1 VRIVDADDREVPRGT
16 VGEVVVRG
24 PNVMLGYWNK
34 PEQSAAALRGGWMH
48 TGDGAYMDDD
58 GFIFVVDRMKD
69 MIISGGENV
78 YSAEVENA
86 ITQHPAVAACAVI
99 GIPSEPVGRDG
110 ARGGGAQARG
120 RRHRRGPHRALQ
132 GADRALQVPAQ
143 CRVRG
148 AAAAVGRGQGAE
160 DHAARA
166 LLVAKVVYVST
177 VWALGSSGSSSAP
190 STPRDERWSGQGP
203 YLSAYHRSKAEA
215 HRVALRWR
223 TQGLPVVT
231 AMPHGVMGANDH
243 SVFGYFLRLI
253 LLGRMPPMSFGG
265 EAMYTLVDVHALAE
279 GLCLAAEKA
288 APGADY
294 LFCGPRQTLREL
306 FERWGRLTGQRVPRW
321 YLPRWF
327 MRPQMAMLEPLQRL
341 AGLPAFLSRDT
352 VDATKVH
359 LDYSSARAQRELG
372 WTHPDI
378 DAMWH
383 PIIERERELMASRQG
398 FLNKLRHVP
407 VAETRQRVENAALQ
421 GAKA

>member
-1 VRIVDADDREVPRGT
+1 MNIFLTGGTGFIGQALVSRIRERGWTLSVLVRDPQSPPARWIARQGAT
-16 VGEVVVRG
+16 LVRG
-24 PNVMLGYWNK
+24 DVTEPAGLA
-34 PEQSAAALRGGWMH
+34 EALRGA
-48 TGDGAYMDDD
+48 D
-58 GFIFVVDRMKD
+58 VV
-69 MIISGGENV
+69 IHNAGV
-78 YSAEVENA
+78 YE
-86 ITQHPAVAACAVI
+86 
-99 GIPSEPVGRDG
+99 
-110 ARGGGAQARG
+110 
-120 RRHRRGPHRALQ
+120 L
-132 GADRALQVPAQ
+132 GADRATAARMMAVN
-143 CRVRG
+143 VDG
-148 AAAAVGRGQGAE
+148 TENVMAAARQAG
-160 DHAARA
+160 
-166 LLVAKVVYVST
+166 VAKVVYVST

-190 STPRDERWSGQGP
+190 STSRDERWSGEGP

-265 EAMYTLVDVHALAE
+265 EATYTLVDVHALAE

-294 LFCGPRQTLREL
+294 LFCGPRQTMREL

-327 MRPQMAMLEPLQRL
+327 MRPQMALLEPLQRL

-372 WTHPDI
+372 WMHPDI

-407 VAETRQRVENAALQ
+407 VAETPQRVANVALQ